1 MQTFPSSCTP
11 APRSKPLTNT
21 DARRLRLRHSES
33 WRALAKPVRVCP
45 WLILK
50 PRTNTDARRL
60 RLHHSQLG
68 RALAKPVRVC
78 LWFITISA
86 SVQSSSFCP
95 FLQRVLQRTIHKNI
109 LVFSTHTIPASYL
122 QPHTDDRHR
131 ARLGQPPWAGF
142 GGAQPI
148 RSPPWA
154 GFGGARAPGGAGQH
168 PRAAEPPKALTHIGT
183 RSEQF

>member
-1 MQTFPSSCTP
+1 M
-11 APRSKPLTNT
+11 PRLRSVKPVSARTLVSAVCVRPLLILKPLTNT
-21 DARRLRLRHSES
+21 DARRLRLRHSQLG
-33 WRALAKPVRVCP
+33 RALAKPVRVCL

-50 PRTNTDARRL
+50 PLTNTDARRL
-60 RLHHSQLG
+60 RLRLSQLG

-122 QPHTDDRHR
+122 QPHTDDCDR
-131 ARLGQPPWAGF
+131 ARLGQPPWARVRGR
-142 GGAQPI
+142 P
-148 RSPPWA
+148 SPE
-154 GFGGARAPGGAGQH
+154 GPG
-168 PRAAEPPKALTHIGT
+168 
-183 RSEQF
+183 